1 MTDETPRRRSDRTNP
16 VGIAIGST
24 LGPFSAAVGSVVSED
39 RFAFKLSVGAGN
51 NGDGDDGFDDAD
63 ATTIEIEN
71 ADGETDEKADE
82 DTEDDTESSNDEPAE
97 ADD

>member
-1 MTDETPRRRSDRTNP
+1 MTDETPRRRSDRSNP

-39 RFAFKLSVGAGN
+39 RFAFKLSVGAGD
-51 NGDGDDGFDDAD
+51 NGDADDGFDDAD
-63 ATTIEIEN
+63 ATTIEIE
-71 ADGETDEKADE
+71 DADE
-82 DTEDDTESSNDEPAE
+82 ETVESSEDDTESSNDEPAE

>member
-39 RFAFKLSVGAGN
+39 RFAFKLSVGAGR
-51 NGDGDDGFDDAD
+51 DDDDGFDDAD
-63 ATTIEIEN
+63 ATTIKIE
-71 ADGETDEKADE
+71 DADE
-82 DTEDDTESSNDEPAE
+82 ETVESSEDDTESSNDEPAE

>member
-39 RFAFKLSVGAGN
+39 RFAFKLSVGAGS
-51 NGDGDDGFDDAD
+51 DDDGFDEDNA
-63 ATTIEIEN
+63 ATIEIED
-71 ADGETDEKADE
+71 ADDETDEKADE
-82 DTEDDTESSNDEPAE
+82 DTEDVAESSSDEPAE

>member
-1 MTDETPRRRSDRTNP
+1 MTDDTPRRRSDRSTP

-39 RFAFKLSVGAGN
+39 RFAFKLSVGATA
-51 NGDGDDGFDDAD
+51 DAD
-63 ATTIEIEN
+63 EGTTIEIE
-71 ADGETDEKADE
+71 DTDEETEE
-82 DTEDDTESSNDEPAE
+82 DTEADAESGSDAAE